1 VWNRLSIFAGKEV
14 GYKINEK
21 GVENKL
27 EIYLCHPT
35 YYSRTPRVSHFTLRY
50 LSNGRYKNEKF
61 LKNIVRY
68 LSNGRYNGRVFLNV
82 STI

>member
-35 YYSRTPRVSHFTLRY
+35 YYSRTLHVFHFTIPL
-50 LSNGRYKNEKF
+50 
-61 LKNIVRY
+61 LK
-68 LSNGRYNGRVFLNV
+68 
-82 STI
+82 